1 MVLAVRCCQPA
12 LVGEELLLELL
23 QAAWHCQIA
32 PAGLGRLLSLV
43 VQLEVQ
49 ELLSAVPAGLSAVP
63 AGLSA
68 VPAGFLPIPLH
79 WWLAT
84 CAGLDWQ

>member
-1 MVLAVRCCQPA
+1 MVGELLPAVRCCQPA

-23 QAAWHCQIA
+23 RAAWHCQIA

-43 VQLEVQ
+43 VQLEVH
-49 ELLSAVPAGLSAVP
+49 ELLSAVPAGL
-63 AGLSA
+63 
-68 VPAGFLPIPLH
+68 FLPIPLH

-84 CAGLDWQ
+84 CAGLGWQ